1 MNIKKLKKEIE
12 EQTRNG
18 RKEVYVRLEDLKELV
33 EGLEGTYGESRMMI
47 EADYVEELI
56 EEYEKRNSFK
66 NSLKVDVNTEL
77 VRQNGLNYEFK
88 EIER

>member
-66 NSLKVDVNTEL
+66 NSLKVDVNTKL
-77 VRQNGLNYEFK
+77 VKQNGLNYEFK

>member
-1 MNIKKLKKEIE
+1 MNIKKLKQDIE

-33 EGLEGTYGESRMMI
+33 DGLEGKYGDNRMFV

-66 NSLKVDVNTEL
+66 NSLKVDVNTKL
-77 VRQNGLNYEFK
+77 VKQDGLNFEFE

>member
-1 MNIKKLKKEIE
+1 MNIERLKKEIDM
-12 EQTRNG
+12 QTRNG
-18 RKEVYVRLEDLKELV
+18 KKEVYIRIEDIKELV
-33 EGLEGTYGESRMMI
+33 DGLEGKYGDNRMFV

-66 NSLKVDVNTEL
+66 NSLKVDVNTKL
-77 VRQNGLNYEFK
+77 VKQDGLNFEFE